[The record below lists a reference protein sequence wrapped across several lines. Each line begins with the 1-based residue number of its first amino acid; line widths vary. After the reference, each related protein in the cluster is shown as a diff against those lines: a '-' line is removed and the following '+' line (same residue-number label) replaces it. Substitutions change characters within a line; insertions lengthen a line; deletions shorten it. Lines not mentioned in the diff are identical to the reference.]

1 MAHLLQFF
9 CFLPFF
15 GFVMAV
21 FLPRERERWISGI
34 AYVTT
39 GLHLAFCLSFTMI
52 WIFNGQFPLSSNSYE
67 LFKSPSY
74 HFAVHFHFDSIA
86 ATFLV
91 VGSLVTLLVAVY
103 SRYYMHRESGYKRFF
118 STILFFYIG
127 YNITVLSGN
136 LETLFVG
143 WEILGISSFLLI
155 AFYRERY
162 LPVKNAVKVFSIYR
176 AGDIGIILAIW
187 MTHIIWHDNFTF
199 FMLKDHSLGQG
210 SLGEHSSTGILFAL
224 MIIVAAS
231 AKSAQLPFTS
241 WLPRAMEGPTPSSAI
256 FYGSLSVHLGAFL
269 LLRTFPFWQQMT
281 SIRILV
287 AFIGIAT
294 TFISTGVARVQSS
307 VKSQIAYGSASQIG
321 IMFVEI
327 AAGFQTLAIIHFAG
341 NAFLRTYQLL
351 VSPSAV
357 SYLIREQFYN
367 FSPHHRSIEDSFP
380 KRMENTLY
388 ILCTKEWNLDSILY
402 RYLWNPMKWM
412 GKLLNILSFRLVA
425 FLASALFA
433 LWLLLPVFADEM
445 GYRFLTAKTWSI
457 VFATVALM
465 FVLKAFTDRRE
476 AHLCWLSAS
485 MSQVWIYLAITFNQ
499 PHDAARTLMYLGGI
513 LVSGLVGYWC
523 LYKLGRAEGRIYLD
537 QFHGHAHYHRLLAI
551 VFFLSGLGVAGFP
564 ITPTFLGIDILLA
577 EISVEQFP
585 LAALSVISFVLIGLA
600 VVRIYARIFLGP
612 YAKSEY
618 EIAYRSS

>member
-1 MAHLLQFF
+1 MEQFIQLF
-9 CFLPFF
+9 CILPLV
-15 GFVMAV
+15 GFAITLA
-21 FLPRERERWISGI
+21 LPRGRENWISRT

-39 GLHLAFCLSFTMI
+39 GIHFTFCTIFLLV
-52 WIFNGQFPLSSNSYE
+52 WIFKGHPALISGNHEVFSSTTYQFIVSFYFDVLTATY
-67 LFKSPSY
+67 LF
-74 HFAVHFHFDSIA
+74 
-86 ATFLV
+86 
-91 VGSLVTLLVAVY
+91 VGSFVTLLVAVY

-118 STILFFYIG
+118 TTILFFYIG
-127 YNITVLSGN
+127 YNTTVLSGN
-136 LETLFVG
+136 LETLFIG

-187 MTHIIWHDNFTF
+187 MAHILWHGNFSF
-199 FMLKDHSLGQG
+199 SVLNDYSMFQNAS
-210 SLGEHSSTGILFAL
+210 EYSSTEVLFAL
-224 MIIVAAS
+224 MIIIAAS

-269 LLRTFPFWQQMT
+269 LLRTFPLWQNLL
-281 SIRILV
+281 SIRILI
-287 AFIGIAT
+287 ATIGIGT
-294 TFISTGVARVQSS
+294 TFITTGIARVQSS

-327 AAGFQTLAIIHFAG
+327 AIGFQTLAIVHFAG

-351 VSPSAV
+351 VSPSVV

-367 FSPHHRSIEDSFP
+367 FSPRLRSIEDFFP
-380 KRMENTLY
+380 RRMENTLY
-388 ILCTKEWNLDSILY
+388 ILCTKEWNLDSMLY

-412 GKLLNILSFRLVA
+412 GRQLNILSFRLVVV
-425 FLASALFA
+425 LASVLFV
-433 LWLLLPVFADEM
+433 LWMYMPVLSNKK
-445 GYRFLTAKTWSI
+445 GYQFLTPNTWSI
-457 VFATVALM
+457 IFATAALM

-476 AHLCWLSAS
+476 AYLCWLSAS
-485 MSQVWIYLAITFNQ
+485 MSHFWIYLAVTFNQ
-499 PHDAARTLMYLGGI
+499 PRNITHILIYLGGI
-513 LVSGLVGYWC
+513 LISSITGYLC
-523 LYKLGRAEGRIYLD
+523 LYKLSRSEGKIYLD
-537 QFHGHAHYHRLLAI
+537 QFHGHAHHHPLLAL
-551 VFFLSGLGVAGFP
+551 VFLLSGLGVAGFP
-564 ITPTFLGIDILLA
+564 ITPTFLGIDIILTEKEA
-577 EISVEQFP
+577 NQFP
-585 LAALSVISFVLIGLA
+585 LVALSVISFVLTGLA

>member
-1 MAHLLQFF
+1 MTQLLQLF
-9 CFLPFF
+9 CVFPLVGFLITL
-15 GFVMAV
+15 G
-21 FLPRERERWISGI
+21 LPKERERWISGT
-34 AYVTT
+34 AYVITS
-39 GLHLAFCLSFTMI
+39 LHFTFCVLFLVW
-52 WIFNGQFPLSSNSYE
+52 WIFNGHTPL
-67 LFKSPSY
+67 
-74 HFAVHFHFDSIA
+74 
-86 ATFLV
+86 ATFGYLTFRSSSYQFV
-91 VGSLVTLLVAVY
+91 VDFYFDAIAVTFLFVGSLVTLLVAVY

-136 LETLFVG
+136 LETLFIG

-187 MTHIIWHDNFTF
+187 MVHILWHGNFTF
-199 FMLKDHSLGQG
+199 FMLNEPSVFQATLR
-210 SLGEHSSTGILFAL
+210 EHSSTGVLIAL

-269 LLRTFPFWQQMT
+269 LLRTFPVWQPYT

-287 AFIGIAT
+287 AIIGIAT
-294 TFISTGVARVQSS
+294 TFISTGIARVQSS
-307 VKSQIAYGSASQIG
+307 IKSQIAYGSAAQIG
-321 IMFVEI
+321 ILFVEI

-351 VSPSAV
+351 VSPSVV

-367 FSPHHRSIEDSFP
+367 FSPDHRSIEDSFP

-388 ILCTKEWNLDSILY
+388 ILCTKEWNLDSMLY
-402 RYLWNPMKWM
+402 RWLWNPMKWI
-412 GKLLNILSFRLVA
+412 GRQLNILHFRLVVI
-425 FLASALFA
+425 LGSILFT
-433 LWLLLPVFADEM
+433 LWLFVPIVDPPMA
-445 GYRFLTAKTWSI
+445 YRFLAPSTWSI
-457 VFATVALM
+457 IFALVALA

-476 AHLCWLSAS
+476 AYLCWLSAS

-499 PHDAARTLMYLGGI
+499 SHDTEHTLMYLGGI
-513 LVSGLVGYWC
+513 LISGLTGILC
-523 LYKLGRAEGRIYLD
+523 LYKLGRTEGKIYLD
-537 QFHGHAHYHRLLAI
+537 QFHGHAHHHRLLAVI
-551 VFFLSGLGVAGFP
+551 FFLSALGIAGFP
-564 ITPTFLGIDILLA
+564 ITPTFIGIDIVLA
-577 EISVEQFP
+577 EIAVEQFP
-585 LAALSVISFVLIGLA
+585 LAILCVISFVLTGLA

-612 YAKSEY
+612 YARSEY